1 MANFPVNC
9 GVGMCVYQLQKTQ
22 YQLISVNLSQTR
34 VI

>member
-9 GVGMCVYQLQKTQ
+9 GVEMCVYQLQKTQ
-22 YQLISVNLSQTR
+22 HQLISVNLSQTS